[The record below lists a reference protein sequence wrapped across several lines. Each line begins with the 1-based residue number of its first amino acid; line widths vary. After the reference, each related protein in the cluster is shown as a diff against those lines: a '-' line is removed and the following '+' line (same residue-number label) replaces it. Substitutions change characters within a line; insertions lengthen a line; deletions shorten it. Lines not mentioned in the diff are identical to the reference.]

1 MISVKFLRVSKYDY
15 KFRDENGK
23 YIRNEWTSYSDIGK
37 KFEGKIF
44 TLDDYKLVELK
55 YINTVLE
62 IAESLDINRFLLTQ
76 FEKSRDIDTLIE
88 DNEFLK
94 NMYNNLNKNKQIQ
107 LNNIPL
113 VMKLL
118 LREFIWGKLTHEQL
132 VIHFGYDYY
141 LYIGVNKE
149 NIENVEQIIKRH
161 DLFYEEKSTSPY

>member
-1 MISVKFLRVSKYDY
+1 M
-15 KFRDENGK
+15 
-23 YIRNEWTSYSDIGK
+23 
-37 KFEGKIF
+37 
-44 TLDDYKLVELK
+44 
-55 YINTVLE
+55 E